1 MKGISSLAHVALK
14 VRDVQASLDFYVNK
28 LGFAEMFRLEREG
41 RLWIVYLRVTD
52 DQYIELFPDGVG
64 ERSAGATITGINH
77 ICLGV
82 DDIDLVIGQL
92 KAAGVKLTADKKMG
106 VDHNFQAWIEDPDGN
121 RLELMQLTDRAMQ
134 LEAIRNMKAGGA
146 GPTYAVPT
154 YKV

>member
-14 VRDVQASLDFYVNK
+14 VRDIHASLDFYVNK

-41 RLWIVYLRVTD
+41 RLWIVYLSVTD
-52 DQYIELFPDGVG
+52 DQYIELFPDGIG
-64 ERSAGATITGINH
+64 ERSAGATVTGINH

-92 KAAGVKLTADKKMG
+92 KAAGVKLTAEKKMG

-134 LEAIRNMKAGGA
+134 LEAIRSLKKGG
-146 GPTYAVPT
+146 AVPT